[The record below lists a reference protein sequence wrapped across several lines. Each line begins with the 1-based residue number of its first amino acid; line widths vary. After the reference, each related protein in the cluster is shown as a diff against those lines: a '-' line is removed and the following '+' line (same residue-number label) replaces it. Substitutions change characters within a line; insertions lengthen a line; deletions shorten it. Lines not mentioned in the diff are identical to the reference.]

1 MQKQQLLKAAR
12 FIVLAAV
19 SFAATGPLVGFLSG
33 VLGKRAMDIVGLWI
47 FAAVLNLLLLAAT
60 WVCLR
65 RDGESFASL
74 GLSLDAP
81 RLRELGAGF
90 LVGALLFALIA
101 VVSAFAVGATWQ
113 FSGAAGLR
121 TAALGLPIMFLLMLG
136 EELVFRGYAFRQ
148 MVAGL
153 GVRRALL
160 LSAVAFGVYHV
171 LGSGSWGMGWVFR
184 FGMPTLG
191 GLVFGLAMI
200 RSGGLALPIG
210 LHLGGNWVQA
220 SVFGFGAAGGSPSS
234 ALFTAPLTPPQ
245 LQVLTAPDLLPHL
258 PYLLALATIAALL
271 VARWPREA
279 SLRTRVA

>member
-12 FIVLAAV
+12 FVVLAAV
-19 SFAATGPLVGFLSG
+19 SFGATGPLVGFLSG
-33 VLGKRAMDIVGLWI
+33 VLGKRGMDLAGQWI
-47 FAAVLNLLLLAAT
+47 FAAVLNVLLLAAT

-65 RDGESFASL
+65 RDGESLASL
-74 GLSLDAP
+74 GLSLDAS
-81 RLRELGAGF
+81 RTRELGMGF

-101 VVSAFAVGATWQ
+101 VVSAFAVGTTWQ

-121 TAALGLPIMFLLMLG
+121 AAALGLPIALLLMLG

-148 MVAGL
+148 MVSGL

-160 LSAVAFGVYHV
+160 LSGVAFGLYHV

-184 FGMPTLG
+184 FGMPALG

-210 LHLGGNWVQA
+210 LHFGGNWVQA
-220 SVFGFGAAGGSPSS
+220 SVFGFGATGGHPPT

-245 LQVLTAPDLLPHL
+245 LQVLTAPDLLPNA
-258 PYLLALATIAALL
+258 PYMLALATLAALL
-271 VARWPREA
+271 VVRWPKDT
-279 SLRTRVA
+279 SLRARVA